1 MKLKNL
7 MVDNFEIA
15 RLRKLKDEY
24 FQILDNHLNY
34 LFLGKAFA
42 HQNIQ
47 ELKRDDKKITRIYND
62 RYLPFHTRDNDWLV
76 KFINKKYNNDLKTIN
91 NLTKRGVAAE
101 KIKYVPVDYI
111 QAYVGKSSRFE
122 HKRREYEGNLVG
134 AYLDIGMSSREN
146 DFYANVE
153 TKKEE
158 QKNANFDFLFRNRV
172 VNAMKYLG
180 LKDNTIESAIESKA
194 DLWRDKAR
202 KLAFVN
208 TFNKRRIMLKQQD
221 RAFLEKHNPQAVRKL
236 RIAENTLFKTWNA
249 LRDMKYYKQHKAV
262 IDGMKIATPY
272 MRINAELEYKLTV
285 NTQKLGYHYQKQ
297 IIDCN
302 IFLNQLKAEQTQKI
316 SC

>member
-1 MKLKNL
+1 MKLKSM
-7 MVDNFEIA
+7 MVDNFELA
-15 RLRKLKDEY
+15 RLRKLRDEY

-42 HQNIQ
+42 RQSVQ

-62 RYLPFHTRDNDWLV
+62 RYLPFHTQDNNWLV
-76 KFINKKYNNDLKTIN
+76 KFINKKYNNDLKIIN
-91 NLTKRGVAAE
+91 NLTKRGVATE

-111 QAYVGKSSRFE
+111 QAYVGKSSRFDQ
-122 HKRREYEGNLVG
+122 KRREYEGNLIG
-134 AYLDIGMSSREN
+134 AYLDIGMSSQEN

-153 TKKEE
+153 TKKQE

-180 LKDNTIESAIESKA
+180 IKDNTIESVIELKS

-221 RAFLEKHNPQAVRKL
+221 RIFLEKHNPLAVRKL
-236 RIAENTLFKTWNA
+236 RIAENSLFKSWNA
-249 LRDMKYYKQHKAV
+249 LRDMKYYKQHKTV
-262 IDGMKIATPY
+262 IDSMKIATPY
-272 MRINAELEYKLTV
+272 MKINPELEYKLTV
-285 NTQKLGYHYQKQ
+285 NTQKLGYQYQKQ

-302 IFLNQLKAEQTQKI
+302 IFLNELKAEQTQKV